1 MCSLWVR
8 IRRRGRRQAS
18 VVASLGGSE
27 GVDDHAVSHGTE
39 GLFRKDF
46 GTHVAYLAFGRTVKK
61 LALSESNK
69 FFESMISDVD
79 VFHTT
84 MQNGIFRALYAFDVV
99 LVEFGRYFVVK
110 ESLGKPWC
118 CYVLWN
124 KQAIDSGSIEVGE
137 LTNESTEPGIFTSC
151 I

>member
-1 MCSLWVR
+1 M
-8 IRRRGRRQAS
+8 
-18 VVASLGGSE
+18 ASLGSSE

-46 GTHVAYLAFGRTVKK
+46 STHVADLALGRNVKK

-79 VFHTT
+79 VFHTA
-84 MQNGIFRALYAFDVV
+84 MQNGIFRALYASDVV
-99 LVEFGRYFVVK
+99 LVELGRYFVVK

-124 KQAIDSGSIEVGE
+124 KQTIDSGSVEVDK
-137 LTNESTEPGIFTSC
+137 LANESTEPGIFTSC
-151 I
+151 IGGSHELGFTCRHSCGRL